1 MLQLSKVLLNRP
13 VLSLRT
19 GGVIATAL
27 GPIINP
33 NNLKIEGFYCTDR
46 FSKDMLILLPQD
58 IRDTLQ
64 QGLVVNDHDVLVPKD
79 ELIRLKD
86 VIELG
91 FELMDKPVVTVNKKR
106 IGKINDYAAD
116 SSSLYI
122 QKLYVG
128 QSLLKSLSSG
138 QLSVDRSQVVEITS
152 RKIVIQD
159 PLKPTQAGLP
169 VVILAS

>member
-1 MLQLSKVLLNRP
+1 MNRP

-46 FSKDMLILLPQD
+46 FSKDTLILLPQD
-58 IRDTLQ
+58 IRDTLP

-128 QSLLKSLSSG
+128 QSLLKSISSG
-138 QLSVDRSQVVEITS
+138 QLSVDRNQVVEITS

-159 PLKPTQAGLP
+159 PQQPLKGALP
-169 VVILAS
+169 VAAPAS